1 VVIAGII
8 RAIFL
13 VRIEDHNLPDKTWL
27 IFNTVAAGAAESYI
41 GIACACA
48 PSLKSCF
55 RSFFKDPLATLRNKA
70 SRSNLVK
77 DSQTDGSHAKV
88 DRDER
93 KSWAVLSDG
102 SPWDEK
108 TANADKQL
116 GCDVYGIQSRPG
128 RDTKEQYSPQATFLS
143 SATAED
149 EHDEELTA
157 LP

>member
-27 IFNTVAAGAAESYI
+27 IFNTVAAGVSESYI

-55 RSFFKDPLATLRNKA
+55 RSFFKDSLATLRSKA
-70 SRSNLVK
+70 SRSILVE
-77 DSQTDGSHAKV
+77 DSKINGSQAKV

-93 KSWAVLSDG
+93 KSWAVLSNG
-102 SPWDEK
+102 SPRDEK
-108 TANADKQL
+108 TANADEQL
-116 GCDVYGIQSRPG
+116 GCDIYGIQSRSD
-128 RDTKEQYSPQATFLS
+128 RDTREQFSPQATFLF
-143 SATAED
+143 SATTED
-149 EHDEELTA
+149 EHDEALTV